1 MHTHRPTLLAAL
13 AAGAMLAP
21 AASAAAQSV
30 PGAVAAEPAA
40 TTPRYPATR
49 KVGQTDV
56 YHGVTVAD
64 PYRWLENTDAPDTK
78 AWVEAENAVT
88 FAYLAA
94 LPERGAIRER
104 LTRLWNFPKYGAPFK
119 RGRRYFYSENS
130 GLQNQSVLYVT
141 DAPAKPGRVLL
152 DPNTLS
158 KDGTVA
164 LSALA
169 VSSDGRLL
177 GYGTSASGSDW
188 QEFHVR
194 DVASGRD
201 LPDTLRWI
209 KFSGLSWTRDGRGF
223 FYSRYDEPTAGNA
236 LTNVNENQKLY
247 YHRLGTPQ
255 SADALV
261 YQRPDHPDWG
271 FDARVTDDGRYAV
284 ITVSQGTDRR
294 NRLYYIDLGDP
305 RLPNVKAPVV
315 KLLDAFDASYDFVD
329 NGGHVFY
336 LRTDNGAPRGRL
348 IAVDLAA
355 PQPARWRTLI
365 AEAPDAL
372 DGVTLV
378 GDRFVAEYLEDAHA
392 SLRFFSLA
400 GRPLGELPLPGIGTV
415 GGVDGRRG
423 DSEFFYTYTSYLAPT
438 SVYRYD
444 LRTRASTL
452 VKAPTLDFD
461 ASRYETRQLFF
472 RSKDGTRVPMFVTA
486 KKGVALDGANPTLL
500 YGYGGFDISLTP
512 SFSPATLVWLEMGGV
527 YAVANLRGGGEY
539 GTEWHEAGTLL
550 RKQNVFDD
558 FIGAAEF
565 LVRERYTSPA
575 KLAIQGGSNGGLLV
589 GAAMTQRPELF
600 GVALPAVGVMDML
613 RFHKFTIGW
622 AWKSDYGSADD
633 STQFRALYAYS
644 PLHNLKP
651 DTRYPATLVTTA
663 DHDDRVVPGHSFKFA
678 ATLQADQAP
687 GGPPVLIRIESKAGH
702 GAGKPTSK
710 RIEEA
715 ADLWAFAAH
724 NLGMAPP
731 AAAGARPTLQP

>member
-78 AWVEAENAVT
+78 AWVEAENTVT

>member
-78 AWVEAENAVT
+78 AWVEAENTVT

-152 DPNTLS
+152 DPNALS

-305 RLPNVKAPVV
+305 RLPDVKAPVV